1 MERYRIAYDQ
11 FQRYETVSKLV
22 NFHRH
27 NGKKFRILE
36 IGANEHKDLS
46 MFLPYDDILFSDIKL
61 TDEMKMDPAFVQIDG
76 TAIPF
81 ADQAFDFVIAL
92 DVLEH
97 IHGNMREKFSAETF
111 RVSRFGALLSFPYCS
126 NEILNAESRINSFY
140 RGIDGNDFIWLKEHI
155 ENGLPN
161 INEIDQIIQKYVDY
175 SFSFYHGSVQ
185 VWETLQYFQL
195 YAYFAPEVLQYIKC
209 INLYYNTYL
218 YKKDVHGSC
227 YRIFYV
233 MSRSDVFDWQHY
245 ADTLWDKSMLSQS
258 EFNYLYELLKYPP
271 IIHTLYAG
279 KIYQLKNISDTTLP
293 VQSVSVYFDNGDGFS
308 EILKEERNATPIEK
322 QFFTYREEIIFEK
335 NVKAIRIDPIEGDS
349 CIVTDLRI
357 EIVGGSFTI
366 ETAAAPFCSDTFIL
380 SGPDPQIVLNISEH
394 GCGVLKISFSLIL
407 LNRISFLKLSKIL
420 NINHY
425 EEYYHIKTTLQSEIE
440 GLKNQRE
447 NLCLQLT
454 QHKKRYLK
462 LQKQFKDT
470 NKIVREEISKLKI
483 ENSTLKQKNDNYI
496 KRIIDISNIENR
508 WLNEIYSF
516 DKLQKELD
524 EAYYEKSRLQHELD
538 TLKAQHEVLKK
549 REIQK
554 HIESYD
560 EYNTEIACLQ
570 KKLSEF
576 KEYCD
581 YVENSFSWKITKPL
595 RYFKMLLK

>member
-97 IHGNMREKFSAETF
+97 IHGNMREKFIAETF

-227 YRIFYV
+227 YRVFYV

-407 LNRISFLKLSKIL
+407 LNRISFLKLSKIF

>member
-97 IHGNMREKFSAETF
+97 IHGNMREKFIAETF